1 MEMVHGI
8 DLFIILAYMAGILI
22 LGSIF
27 NKSIKTTGDFFVAG
41 KSLPFWIIGLSI
53 IGSNIGATD
62 YMGAAGGAFRFGIAQ
77 ANYEWIGAIPAM
89 ILAAFIFIP
98 FYWKAGVV
106 TVPEYM
112 GLRYNQAVRAI
123 EAFFIGTFMV
133 FQLGVLLWASGLM
146 LNAFLGWNIYLAI
159 LVTAVIVG
167 IYTFAGGMTA
177 VTITDTVQVVIMVVG
192 GIAVAVLGFIKAG
205 GVIPMFEK
213 LLTDHP
219 DHMKLLLPL
228 DHPVYPWLG
237 VLLGLAIVLSPSYWC
252 AHQVIIQRTL
262 AAKNEWHGKA
272 SIIFAALFKLLMPVL
287 IMLPGFF
294 ALVFLAK
301 DAGMSDPDQA
311 LPWVI
316 RHILPAGL
324 KGLVFVTFI
333 AAIQSSMDSI
343 LNSASALFTRD
354 IYAQFIKKN
363 ADDTHYLKFGRLLT
377 IVFMVIGIIAAPL
390 SQKFPGIFVANQTFA
405 SFFAGPTFATIL
417 LGIVWKRATGV
428 GGLIGL
434 LAGIFSAMILTFFM
448 HISFLYVAWWSFV
461 SSILTNIVVSVTT
474 PPEPD
479 EKLKNLTFATLIK
492 K

>member
-1 MEMVHGI
+1 MEIVHGI
-8 DLFIILAYMAGILI
+8 DLFIIIAYMIAILV

-27 NKSIKTTGDFFVAG
+27 NKSIKSSNDFFIAG

-62 YMGAAGGAFRFGIAQ
+62 YMGAAGGTFRFGIAQ

-123 EAFFIGTFMV
+123 EAFFIGSFMV

-146 LNAFLGWNIYLAI
+146 LQTFLGWNIYLSI
-159 LVTAVIVG
+159 IITAVIVG

-192 GIAVAVLGFIKAG
+192 GLAVAVLGLIKAG
-205 GVIPMFEK
+205 GIGPFVATIQQQ
-213 LLTDHP
+213 HP
-219 DHMKLLLPL
+219 DHLKLLLPM
-228 DHPVYPWLG
+228 DHEVYPWLG
-237 VLLGLAIVLSPSYWC
+237 VLLGLAFVLSPSYWC

-272 SIIFAALFKLLMPVL
+272 SILFAAMFKLIMPVL

-294 ALVFLAK
+294 ALIFLAK
-301 DAGMSDPDQA
+301 DAGMNDPDQA

-316 RHILPAGL
+316 KHLLPAGL
-324 KGLVFVTFI
+324 RGLVFVTFI

-354 IYAQFIKKN
+354 IYAQFIRKG
-363 ADDTHYLKFGRLLT
+363 ADDSHYLKFGRILT
-377 IVFMVIGIIAAPL
+377 IIFMIIGIIAAPL

-417 LGIVWKRATGV
+417 LGIIWKRATGP
-428 GGLIGL
+428 GGLTGL
-434 LAGIFSAMILTFFM
+434 LGGITVAMGLTFFAEM
-448 HISFLYVAWWSFV
+448 AFLFVAWWSFV
-461 SSILTNIVVSVTT
+461 ASILLNIIVSMVTR
-474 PPEPD
+474 PED
-479 EKLKNLTFATLIK
+479 REKLKNLTISTLE
-492 K
+492 

>member
-1 MEMVHGI
+1 MEIVHGV
-8 DLFIILAYMAGILI
+8 DLFIIVAYMIGILI

-27 NKSIKTTGDFFVAG
+27 NKSIKSSSDFFIAG

-62 YMGAAGGAFRFGIAQ
+62 YMGAAGGAFRFGLAQ

-98 FYWKAGVV
+98 FYWKAGVI

-146 LNAFLGWNIYLAI
+146 LQTFLGWNIYLSIVITA
-159 LVTAVIVG
+159 LVVG

-192 GIAVAVLGFIKAG
+192 GVAVAVLGFIKAG
-205 GVIPMFEK
+205 GVAPVFEN
-213 LLTDHP
+213 LAQSHP

-237 VLLGLAIVLSPSYWC
+237 VLLGLAFVLSPSYWC

-262 AAKNEWHGKA
+262 SAKNEWHGKA
-272 SIIFAALFKLLMPVL
+272 SIIFAALFKLIMPVL

-301 DAGMSDPDQA
+301 DAGLSDPDQA

-316 RHILPAGL
+316 KNLLPAGL
-324 KGLVFVTFI
+324 RGLVFVTFI

-354 IYAQFIKKN
+354 IYAQFIKKD
-363 ADDTHYLKFGRLLT
+363 ADDQHYLKFGRMLT
-377 IVFMVIGIIAAPL
+377 IIFMIIGIVAAPL

-417 LGIVWKRATGV
+417 LGIIWKRATGM
-428 GGLIGL
+428 GGLWGL
-434 LAGIFSAMILTFFM
+434 LGGIFTAMILTFIFS
-448 HISFLYVAWWSFV
+448 ISFLYVAWWSFV
-461 SSILTNIVVSVTT
+461 ASILVNFVVSILTRAES
-474 PPEPD
+474 D
-479 EKLKNLTFATLIK
+479 EKLRNLTLSTLK
-492 K
+492 E